1 MKKILI
7 IGAGVLQL
15 PAIQKAKG
23 LGLQVAVVDMDCN
36 APGIL
41 YADCYFEVSTNDVAN
56 ILSVAEIFRPDAV
69 MTLATDMPMRSVAAV
84 AEKFGLHAISPD
96 VAVRATDKIE
106 MIRCFETY
114 KIPHPWFEVITS
126 EKELDTLLVKHL
138 PPFIMKPNDASG
150 SRGVI
155 LVDDIQEVRGAFLY
169 SKSISKSGFVLIE
182 EYMQG
187 PEVSVEVMTIKGQT
201 TVLAVTDKLT
211 TGAPFFVEMGHSQPS
226 VLSNEIIE
234 KVKDIA
240 IKAVQA
246 IGIDNSPSHVEII
259 VTEDG
264 PKLVEIGA
272 RLGGDCITTYL
283 IPLSIGVDM
292 VTACILLALGQEP
305 DILPKYQKG
314 AAIRYV
320 KCKKGILQD
329 IIGLGKAMSDPNI
342 KHIEIVKKVGDKI
355 IPVHS
360 SGDRVGYVIAQATT
374 PLEAIRASE
383 KALNEIKFEVK
394 EE

>member
-226 VLSNEIIE
+226 VLSNEVIE

-329 IIGLGKAMSDPNI
+329 IIGLDKAMSDPNI

-355 IPVHS
+355 TPVHS

-383 KALNEIKFEVK
+383 KALNEIKFKVK

>member
-292 VTACILLALGQEP
+292 VIACILLALGQEP

-329 IIGLGKAMSDPNI
+329 IIGLDKAMSDPNI

>member
-226 VLSNEIIE
+226 V
-234 KVKDIA
+234 
-240 IKAVQA
+240 
-246 IGIDNSPSHVEII
+246 
-259 VTEDG
+259 
-264 PKLVEIGA
+264 
-272 RLGGDCITTYL
+272 
-283 IPLSIGVDM
+283 
-292 VTACILLALGQEP
+292 
-305 DILPKYQKG
+305 
-314 AAIRYV
+314 
-320 KCKKGILQD
+320 
-329 IIGLGKAMSDPNI
+329 
-342 KHIEIVKKVGDKI
+342 
-355 IPVHS
+355 
-360 SGDRVGYVIAQATT
+360 
-374 PLEAIRASE
+374 
-383 KALNEIKFEVK
+383 
-394 EE
+394 